1 MEDESDELNED
12 TPSEVD
18 SLDNISVDGNSETT
32 DENSSSEQ
40 KEPTKKQI
48 VVASEEE
55 FIKHLNSLSSAEI
68 NDVVKWESN
77 WEKKISDADG
87 NSEDLPE
94 SDFSL
99 DDYKIRVEIFREL
112 LKNIDKKSKSRN
124 KEHNEELSNQKR
136 NAVRRNQDL
145 NNEIKRQQQALS
157 SVFEEIVKLNIDFDR
172 FNASRK
178 VESQTKRKVTK

>member
-55 FIKHLNSLSSAEI
+55 FINHLNSLSSAEI

-77 WEKKISDADG
+77 WEKKISDVDG

-99 DDYKIRVEIFREL
+99 DDYKIGVEIFR
-112 LKNIDKKSKSRN
+112 
-124 KEHNEELSNQKR
+124 
-136 NAVRRNQDL
+136 
-145 NNEIKRQQQALS
+145 
-157 SVFEEIVKLNIDFDR
+157 
-172 FNASRK
+172 
-178 VESQTKRKVTK
+178 